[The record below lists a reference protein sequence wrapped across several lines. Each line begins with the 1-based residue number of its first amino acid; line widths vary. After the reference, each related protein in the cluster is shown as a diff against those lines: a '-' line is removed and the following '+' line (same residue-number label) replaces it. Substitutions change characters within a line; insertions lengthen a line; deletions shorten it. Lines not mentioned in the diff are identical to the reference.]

1 MTHKHW
7 TKKDVEEH
15 FEEAVYTLKKLPDFK
30 VPGYF
35 STWPEIER
43 TREEKLREMK
53 FPAKVHA
60 TSAQVTRLEQTFDWM
75 MWITE
80 AERKLIWKR
89 ANRTR
94 WKTICWELGCDRTT
108 AWRKWSIGL
117 EKIAARL
124 NADSSKSVA
133 TI

>member
-1 MTHKHW
+1 MTNKNW

-35 STWPEIER
+35 STWPEIEYTTQER
-43 TREEKLREMK
+43 MKQMK
-53 FPAKVHA
+53 FPAKLHA
-60 TSAQVTRLEQTFDWM
+60 TPEQVTRLEQTFDWM
-75 MWITE
+75 LWITVE
-80 AERKLIWKR
+80 ERKLIWKR
-89 ANRTR
+89 AMRVR

-117 EKIAARL
+117 EKIASRL
-124 NADSSKSVA
+124 SA
-133 TI
+133 

>member
-43 TREEKLREMK
+43 AREEKLREMK
-53 FPAKVHA
+53 FPAKLHA

-89 ANRTR
+89 ANRVGWR
-94 WKTICWELGCDRTT
+94 KISVELGCDRTT
-108 AWRKWSIGL
+108 AWRKWSNAL
-117 EKIAARL
+117 MKIALRL
-124 NADSSKSVA
+124 NGFTPKP
-133 TI
+133 

>member
-1 MTHKHW
+1 MTNKNW

-35 STWPEIER
+35 STWPEIEYTPQER
-43 TREEKLREMK
+43 MRQMK
-53 FPAKVHA
+53 FPAKLHA
-60 TSAQVTRLEQTFDWM
+60 TPEQVTRLEQTFDWM
-75 MWITE
+75 LWITVE
-80 AERKLIWKR
+80 ERKLIWKR
-89 ANRTR
+89 AMRVR

-117 EKIAARL
+117 EKIASRL
-124 NADSSKSVA
+124 SA
-133 TI
+133 